1 MPETRRSF
9 LGSGLIVAAALLT
22 RLPTLFEPLA
32 MDQSLFAVIAEGLLR
47 GDRLYVDLWDHK
59 PPGIY
64 ALYAAIIR
72 LLGPGAW
79 GFALASV
86 VAQCVTALLLRT
98 IVARIAS
105 ERSALLAG
113 LSYAL
118 LANPILLGGF
128 YATAQAEVFLE
139 TLVAGAIL
147 LAAEPSARRS
157 LGAGVALGAAA
168 TLKPT
173 ALLFAP
179 VVALAPRFARESA
192 HAASRREREGAAP
205 PSRARGV
212 SWLHFLAGLLAAP
225 LAALLFVTATGV
237 VPDAVSALA
246 GWNIASL
253 RAGGAGSFL
262 DGFSWSPLY
271 LASILFDGI
280 LHLGPFLLFAAAG
293 IALTR
298 ARVFWA
304 AWLVAAIAS
313 CLVQAKLY
321 RYHYQPLLAPLLACA
336 AFGVDALV
344 SRLSRAGAR
353 DESGARNLDRDHA
366 AARALRGAIAATA
379 ALVILSLVPFGKV
392 IASYWTEHADAF
404 RLTEQPPPRGRRL
417 ESYVW
422 SSTGMRFGDAARVA
436 AMVHENT
443 HPGDRIYVLGFDPQI
458 YRLAGR
464 APAGRY
470 LAHDHVRFPGAEG
483 RLVDDFGRHAPRWV
497 IVTTDQVGPRDF
509 PLVSDWIGAH
519 MTSRGSLGRFAL
531 FERTR

>member
-1 MPETRRSF
+1 
-9 LGSGLIVAAALLT
+9 
-22 RLPTLFEPLA
+22 

-79 GFALASV
+79 AFALASI
-86 VAQCVTALLLRT
+86 VAQCATALLLRA
-98 IVARIAS
+98 IVARIAPG
-105 ERSALLAG
+105 RSAVLAG
-113 LSYAL
+113 VSYAL

-139 TLVAGAIL
+139 TLVACSIL
-147 LAAEPSARRS
+147 LAAKPSARCS
-157 LGAGVALGAAA
+157 AAAGLALGAAVI
-168 TLKPT
+168 LKPT

-179 VVALAPRFARESA
+179 VVVLAPRFAYESARAASHRES
-192 HAASRREREGAAP
+192 ERGLAP
-205 PSRARGV
+205 PQSSARGLR
-212 SWLHFLAGLLAAP
+212 WLHFLGGFLVAP
-225 LAALLFVTATGV
+225 LAALLFIATTGV
-237 VPDAVSALA
+237 VPDAAAALI

-271 LASILFDGI
+271 LLSILFDGI

-293 IALTR
+293 LALAR

-304 AWLVAAIAS
+304 VWLVASVAS
-313 CLVQAKLY
+313 CLLQAKLY
-321 RYHYQPLLAPLLACA
+321 RYHYQPLLAPLMACS
-336 AFGVDALV
+336 AFGVEALAI
-344 SRLSRAGAR
+344 RL
-353 DESGARNLDRDHA
+353 SGARARNAPGERARDHNA
-366 AARALRGAIAATA
+366 SRASTGVASVPPRIPRGAIAATA
-379 ALVILSLVPFGKV
+379 AVVFLSLIPFV
-392 IASYWTEHADAF
+392 NALASYWSEHADAF
-404 RLTEQPPPRGRRL
+404 LLSEGTPPRGRRL
-417 ESYVW
+417 DSYVW

-436 AMVHENT
+436 AMLRDNT
-443 HPGDRIYVLGFDPQI
+443 EPGDRIYVLGFDPQL
-458 YRLAGR
+458 YRLTGR

-497 IVTTDQVGPRDF
+497 IVNTDQVGPRDF
-509 PLVSDWIGAH
+509 PLVSDWMASH
-519 MTSRGSLGRFAL
+519 TTNRGSLGRFAL